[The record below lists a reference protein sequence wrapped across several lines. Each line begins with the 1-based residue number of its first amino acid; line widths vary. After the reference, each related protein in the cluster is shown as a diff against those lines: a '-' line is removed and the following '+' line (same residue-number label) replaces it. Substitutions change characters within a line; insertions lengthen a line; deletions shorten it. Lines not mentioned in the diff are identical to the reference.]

1 MHFFYIKGRQEVQKT
16 LHALIELQEL
26 DNRLDEL
33 LEERGDL
40 PGIVNEFEDKLST
53 KKTALEVIEKEIETS
68 KLRIKEIDLF
78 NKGSKEKLDK
88 YNEQLYQVKTN
99 REYDAI
105 TLEIETVQ
113 QNQKEYESE
122 LVLLNSSNEEK
133 EDTINEL
140 EAEIAKI
147 SEELS
152 ENKIELD
159 SSLEETAEEENSLN
173 KKREK
178 VVKNLG
184 KHVYTAYEKIRKARN
199 GKGIANIENGTCAG
213 CFSYIPPQK
222 VVEVRKMKT
231 IHECEFCGRILVWNE
246 S

>member
-1 MHFFYIKGRQEVQKT
+1 VHFFYIKGRQEVQKT
-16 LHALIELQEL
+16 LHALIELQVL

-40 PGIVNEFEDKLST
+40 PSIVNDFEEKL
-53 KKTALEVIEKEIETS
+53 KIQKTSLEEIEEEIKTS

-78 NKGSKEKLDK
+78 EKESKDKLDK

-105 TLEIETVQ
+105 TVEIESVQ
-113 QNQKEYESE
+113 QTQKEYESE
-122 LVLLNSSNEEK
+122 LVSLKSSNEEK
-133 EDTINEL
+133 EETITQL
-140 EAEIAKI
+140 EAEVAKI

-159 SSLEETAEEENSLN
+159 SSLEETAGEESSLN
-173 KKREK
+173 KKRDK
-178 VVKNLG
+178 ILKNLS
-184 KHVYTAYEKIRKARN
+184 KNVYKTYEKIRKARN
-199 GKGIANIENGTCAG
+199 GKGIANVENGTCGG

-222 VVEVRKMKT
+222 VVEVRKMKK
-231 IHECEFCGRILVWNE
+231 IYECEFCGRILVWNE
-246 S
+246 